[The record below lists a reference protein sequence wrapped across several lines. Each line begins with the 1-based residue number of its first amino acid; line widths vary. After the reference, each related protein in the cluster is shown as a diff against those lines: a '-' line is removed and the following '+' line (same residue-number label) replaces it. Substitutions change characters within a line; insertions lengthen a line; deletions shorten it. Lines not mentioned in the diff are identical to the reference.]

1 MRNWS
6 RAVFVVV
13 SCLRCRLLPLSW
25 YRVSDVSCA
34 FFRGIVRHLSSRA
47 LAIVVSCVSAV
58 MVSCVSCRGLVRA
71 LSWFRASSILVT
83 CVSCRGLLRQL
94 SRSRSRCQLS
104 WFRRQLS
111 WSRTRLSRS
120 RASGVVVSIGKGPI
134 CRDYSVASGA
144 WPEAGSL
151 PVYSSSVTQEKFLQL
166 KNIHI

>member
-34 FFRGIVRHLSSRA
+34 FFRVFVRRFRRIVRHLSSRA
-47 LAIVVSCVSAV
+47 LVIVVSCVSAV
-58 MVSCVSCRGLVRA
+58 MVSCVICRGLVRQ
-71 LSWFRASSILVT
+71 LSWSRASAVVVS
-83 CVSCRGLLRQL
+83 CVSCRGLV
-94 SRSRSRCQLS
+94 
-104 WFRRQLS
+104 RQLS

-120 RASGVVVSIGKGPI
+120 GASAVVVSSGKGPI

-151 PVYSSSVTQEKFLQL
+151 PVY
-166 KNIHI
+166 